1 MWYFLNMET
10 LENIIAE
17 NILKHRK
24 LSKLTQA
31 ELGEKLNFSDK
42 SVSKWEKGESLPD
55 IVTLKKMCD
64 IFNITLNDLTSKTSP
79 KQIMRK
85 SSKHLLITLLAAG
98 LVWLVAT
105 TVFVFLLLL
114 TPNTHKIWLCF
125 IYAIPVTAIVMLVFS
140 CLWAKNI
147 WQFLAST
154 LLIWTSLIS
163 LCLTINNIWYILLI
177 GVPLEILLMLLFFLK
192 KSNIKNLK

>member
-24 LSKLTQA
+24 LAKLTQA

-85 SSKHLLITLLAAG
+85 SSKHLLITLLSAG

-105 TVFVFLLLL
+105 TVFVFLLLF
-114 TPNTHKIWLCF
+114 TPNTPKIWLCF
-125 IYAIPVTAIVMLVFS
+125 IYAVPVTAIVMLVFS

-147 WQFLAST
+147 WQFIAST

>member
-1 MWYFLNMET
+1 MEN

-17 NILKHRK
+17 NIVKNRK
-24 LSKLTQA
+24 RQKLTQA

-55 IVTLKKMCD
+55 IVTLQKMCE
-64 IFNITLNDLTSKTSP
+64 IFNITLNDLTSKDAP
-79 KQIMRK
+79 VMAKQK
-85 SSKHLLITLLAAG
+85 SSKQLLITLLSSG

-105 TVFVFLLLL
+105 TVFVFLLLFTSL
-114 TPNTHKIWLCF
+114 SKTWLCF
-125 IYAIPVTAIVMLVFS
+125 IYALPVMSIVLVVFS

-154 LLIWTSLIS
+154 LLIWTSLVA
-163 LCLTINNIWYILLI
+163 LCLTIPNIWQILLI
-177 GVPLEILLMLLFFLK
+177 GAPLQILLILLFFLK
-192 KSNIKNLK
+192 VRNIKR

>member
-105 TVFVFLLLL
+105 TVFVFLLLF
-114 TPNTHKIWLCF
+114 TPNTPKIWLCF
-125 IYAIPVTAIVMLVFS
+125 IYAVPVTAIVMLVFS

>member
-1 MWYFLNMET
+1 MET

-85 SSKHLLITLLAAG
+85 SSKHLLITLLSAG

-105 TVFVFLLLL
+105 TVFVFLLLF
-114 TPNTHKIWLCF
+114 TPNTPKIWLCF
-125 IYAIPVTAIVMLVFS
+125 IYAVPVTAIVMLVFS

-192 KSNIKNLK
+192 KSNIKNLKWF

>member
-85 SSKHLLITLLAAG
+85 SSKHLLITLLSAG

-105 TVFVFLLLL
+105 TVFVFLLLF
-114 TPNTHKIWLCF
+114 TPNTPKIWLCF
-125 IYAIPVTAIVMLVFS
+125 IYAVPVTAIVMLVFS

>member
-24 LSKLTQA
+24 FAKLTQT

-79 KQIMRK
+79 RQTTKK
-85 SSKHLLITLLAAG
+85 SSKHLLITLLSAG

-114 TPNTHKIWLCF
+114 TPSTPKIWLCF
-125 IYAIPVTAIVMLVFS
+125 IYAVPVTAIVMLVFS

>member
-79 KQIMRK
+79 KQTTKK
-85 SSKHLLITLLAAG
+85 SSKHLLITLLSAG

-114 TPNTHKIWLCF
+114 TPNTPKIWLCF
-125 IYAIPVTAIVMLVFS
+125 IYAVPVTAIVMLVFS